1 MPRGLPDYYNPNT
14 VLAAKMID
22 MGQVLTG
29 IIGINTVDG
38 RGRITWY
45 DNFREGTGAWTDSS
59 SGDATPVIASIAH
72 SEIPPCAM
80 RLSSGTS
87 GGAGDGKAYFET
99 RLGQPYVVGCEFS
112 LFATTANVRINLYMV
127 YSTPTGGQRG
137 MIIIYPSTGLI
148 RISTGGGLLNLTNID
163 MSAMANAWIPLK
175 FVMDVPNNR
184 YWRVMV
190 GGQEI
195 SIPL

>member
-45 DNFREGTGAWTDSS
+45 DNFREGTGAWIDSS
-59 SGDATPVIASIAH
+59 AGDATPVIASIAH

-87 GGAGDGKAYFET
+87 GGAGDGKAYLET
-99 RLGQPYVVGCEFS
+99 RTGKPSVMGGGCDV
-112 LFATTANVRINLYMV
+112 FASSANHRIN
-127 YSTPTGGQRG
+127 P
-137 MIIIYPSTGLI
+137 
-148 RISTGGGLLNLTNID
+148 D
-163 MSAMANAWIPLK
+163 M
-175 FVMDVPNNR
+175 D
-184 YWRVMV
+184 
-190 GGQEI
+190 
-195 SIPL
+195 